1 MGAGLTWP
9 LFRLM
14 TFRSTVNVLR
24 ISVQKSSSVATS
36 SGARPLTEVVAA
48 ESRVLAW
55 RAAAAAANWKKFLR
69 FILAPPRRWLRRCYS
84 NSAGGVKLAR
94 SGYVLLLIVSDLY
107 HLLRGARVYDLRS
120 EERRVGKE
128 C

>member
-14 TFRSTVNVLR
+14 TLRSTVNVLR

-36 SGARPLTEVVAA
+36 SGVRPLTEVVAA

-69 FILAPPRRWLRRCYS
+69 FIQAPPRRWLRRCYS
-84 NSAGGVKLAR
+84 NQREGSSWRLSR
-94 SGYVLLLIVSDLY
+94 YVLLLIVSDLY
-107 HLLRGARVYDLRS
+107 HLLRGARVYDLAQPYF
-120 EERRVGKE
+120 VGMPHY
-128 C
+128 